1 MYMNTQ
7 ACDAL
12 FKLCVTPCMKVRRQ
26 LVELVLSHHVE
37 SSSQQAS
44 WKALLSAELSWALK
58 TFKVKCY
65 GILTLVDE
73 II

>member
-37 SSSQQAS
+37 SRAGAQVS
-44 WKALLSAELSWALK
+44 KLLGKHFYLLN
-58 TFKVKCY
+58 CP
-65 GILTLVDE
+65 GL
-73 II
+73 

>member
-1 MYMNTQ
+1 MCYSMYEGQ
-7 ACDAL
+7 KAACGVGS
-12 FKLCVTPCMKVRRQ
+12 FPPCGVQ
-26 LVELVLSHHVE
+26 GW

-44 WKALLSAELSWALK
+44 WKALLSAELSWALQ

-65 GILTLVDE
+65 GILTLIDE